1 MTKDLINKIEEYT
14 NYIDKIPKKDQET
27 FKNLYETLINV
38 LKKTNSMSGGA
49 PRKCQ
54 RCILDQDGKCIVCKK
69 KPGQRARRSSSRRR
83 LNTKLGKMG
92 KRIGATESLIQGA
105 QQLAEDLD
113 ESVPGDS
120 EGLYQLAQRIFGQAT
135 NELRQRSNFQNKDR
149 ELWFYN
155 LYLYV
160 IIPFSCLLCTSV
172 QGYLW
177 YDFISTF
184 IWIIEENTAAVE
196 YQSGVEAHRTE
207 ALSQESISHAFR
219 TGVEN
224 FRLANAAEQQQQRI
238 TWLQTIRNYLPGATD
253 TQIATIEAETVA
265 PPPAP
270 ETSSR
275 SFRQWGHEVTHSM
288 KNWFINKNHDVQNNF
303 VVQLMAQFGHLARST
318 GNFIYIFPLVSS
330 IYVIKKHI
338 DWARRVMKEH
348 PTYIEI
354 GDPPRKGPRKDP
366 RDPKGD
372 GSGSSTGSSTIITTG
387 GKRRRRTRKKRGGDK
402 WESARKQ
409 EKKKYCKKY
418 YKGKYGIN
426 KKRCKK
432 DPMCKYV
439 DMGSGGEWCY
449 TKKKKYKKKKR
460 KTRRKKRKTKR
471 RR

>member
-1 MTKDLINKIEEYT
+1 MTKVTTINLINKIENYK
-14 NYIDKIPKKDQET
+14 NYINEIPKKDQET
-27 FKNLYETLINV
+27 FKNLYKTLINV
-38 LKKTNSMSGGA
+38 LKETNSMSGGA
-49 PRKCQ
+49 PPQKCQ
-54 RCILDQDGKCIVCKK
+54 RCIAFGQDGKCVVCKK
-69 KPGQRARRSSSRRR
+69 KPGQSRSRRRRRSSSRSRR
-83 LNTKLGKMG
+83 SPSTNELRTKLNTYGNRMG
-92 KRIGATESLIQGA
+92 ASDAMVA
-105 QQLAEDLD
+105 QAQRLAVDLNPP
-113 ESVPGDS
+113 VPGDS
-120 EGLYQLAQRIFGQAT
+120 EGLYQLAQSIFSQAT

-155 LYLYV
+155 LYLYI

-207 ALSQESISHAFR
+207 ALSQESISHTFR

-253 TQIATIEAETVA
+253 TQIATIEEATVA

-270 ETSSR
+270 ETASR

-354 GDPPRKGPRKDP
+354 GDPPGKGPPPKDP

-372 GSGSSTGSSTIITTG
+372 GSGSSPGITTG
-387 GKRRRRTRKKRGGDK
+387 GKRRKSRKRRKRTRRRSNSLIHKLFRLAGGKR
-402 WESARKQ
+402 R
-409 EKKKYCKKY
+409 
-418 YKGKYGIN
+418 
-426 KKRCKK
+426 
-432 DPMCKYV
+432 
-439 DMGSGGEWCY
+439 
-449 TKKKKYKKKKR
+449 KR
-460 KTRRKKRKTKR
+460 KRKRKTKR
-471 RR
+471 KTKRKR